1 MRHIRFQFGWLATRI
16 PALSA
21 FVAVMLF
28 ASSVSLLAVP
38 LIRSAE
44 ASESGSPKERC
55 EDPTISARVQHE
67 RQFLDFHRNH
77 AAFMRPVRS
86 VLGHAQRPVLDPLPG
101 HRLTNGLLAP
111 LTC

>member
-1 MRHIRFQFGWLATRI
+1 MPHIRFQYGWLSTRF

-21 FVAVMLF
+21 FVALTLF

-55 EDPTISARVQHE
+55 EDPTIVARVQHE
-67 RQFLDFHRNH
+67 RQFLEFHRSY
-77 AAFMRPVRS
+77 AAFLRPMRS
-86 VLGHAQRPVLDPLPG
+86 ALGHAQRPVLDPLPG